1 MASHGLKVL
10 AYAYKDYTREEYQN
24 VLRSVPD
31 DESTEFRQLNESGL
45 TYICTFGMKD
55 KNREN
60 ISNYVSMIRNGHL
73 PDCEDTEGNFQVNI
87 RMITGDHL
95 DTARWV
101 AHKTGIITHE
111 EMQDDDVVM
120 SSSEFRRRIGHYE
133 QRIDPDTGDTRIQFL
148 EKARFDTLKKRVKVI
163 ARCTSEDKF
172 VFVCG
177 IKQKGG
183 LVGMTGSSISD
194 AQALK
199 KADVGLCMGSG
210 CDVAK
215 DNADLV
221 ILDNNF
227 LSIHKSIQWG
237 RTIFDNV
244 RKFLQFQLTINIV
257 ICFVTILGGFTI
269 GVAPLNVIQMLW
281 ANLIMDILGA
291 IAIGTE
297 PYIQGTSEVCSNRI
311 SRKDAIMNSVMWR
324 QILCQCAYQILVMVI
339 LMYFGGMMFFKH
351 SFNLI
356 KEPNRDQEGNPT
368 DRLVLNTICFHT
380 FILMNWFN
388 TINSRVLDQK
398 EVNVFKTIHNNPF
411 LWLVMGLELVVQCMM
426 IKAGN
431 STLGSALLGTAP
443 LTTPMH
449 VACWCFG
456 AFTLVVNFVSKLIPL
471 SKFAFTEAVT
481 LSEVDSFSKKTSNW
495 ASDSFRKVKENVDDD
510 DGDQC

>member
-1 MASHGLKVL
+1 MMVSRNLNSKLIQMMPFDQTLKRKTVIREVPGEPDIVRVYTKGAPEEVLPLCIQTFSQQNDLVEFSYDTQMHILQNVIAQEMAHHGHKVL
-10 AYAYKDYTREEYQN
+10 AYAYKDYSAEEYKR
-24 VLRSVPD
+24 VLY
-31 DESTEFRQLNESGL
+31 ESKGDNESAEFRQFNESGL
-45 TYICTFGMKD
+45 TYLCCFGMKD
-55 KNREN
+55 KIRDN
-60 ISNYVSMIRNGHL
+60 IQDYVSMIRYGHL
-73 PDCEDTEGNFQVNI
+73 PDSEDTNENFQVNI
-87 RMITGDHL
+87 RMITGDHI
-95 DTARWV
+95 DTARKI
-101 AHKTGIITHE
+101 AHQCGIITHE
-111 EMQDDDVVM
+111 EMQDEDVVM
-120 SSSEFRRRIGHYE
+120 TSSEFRRRVGHYDRKE
-133 QRIDPDTGDTRIQFL
+133 DPMTGEIRIQFL
-148 EKARFDTLKKRVKVI
+148 EKARFDTLKKKVKVI

-194 AQALK
+194 AEALK

-257 ICFVTILGGFTI
+257 ICFITILGGFTI
-269 GVAPLNVIQMLW
+269 GVVPLNVIQMLW

-297 PYIQGTSEVCSNRI
+297 PFVTSTTDVCSNRV
-311 SRKDAIMNSVMWR
+311 SRKDPIINAVMWR

-339 LMYFGGMMFFKH
+339 LMYFGNMMFFED

-356 KEPNRDQEGNPT
+356 KEANRDEEGNPT

-388 TINSRVLDQK
+388 TINSRVLDQT
-398 EVNVFKTIHNNPF
+398 EINVFKTVGNNPF
-411 LWLVMGLELVVQCMM
+411 LWVVMLLEL
-426 IKAGN
+426 
-431 STLGSALLGTAP
+431 
-443 LTTPMH
+443 
-449 VACWCFG
+449 
-456 AFTLVVNFVSKLIPL
+456 LV
-471 SKFAFTEAVT
+471 
-481 LSEVDSFSKKTSNW
+481 
-495 ASDSFRKVKENVDDD
+495 
-510 DGDQC
+510 